1 METFRAD
8 PFMTGP
14 GGRRVLRSFSLSERD
29 RRYARVRELMASE
42 GLDAIL
48 APGADGSEPQAPS
61 RYLCQVGGVQAGAW
75 VVFPASGEP
84 VVVFNSERHMRM
96 WTDNLSWPTET
107 VWGEASDVVP
117 ERVKALGLEGA
128 RIGVAGMASVRRAEG
143 VIPYETWSR
152 FTKALPKASFVAAEE
167 VLDRARVV
175 KGAEEVSVLEAVT
188 RANED
193 AIAKMMETARP
204 GVEEAAVWVEMND
217 VLIRHTAEYPS
228 RLSLG
233 SNDRRGNTGNAAA
246 LPIVMEDGG
255 IVSQEIAA
263 SLQGYQ
269 AQSNHSI
276 LVGLVGSANA
286 DAYREAMTAAVDV
299 FEALVAWLKPGRT
312 VGELLGEY
320 ARLGEEAGAD
330 VGGVMMHTNGLNG
343 DRPRVGVG
351 AAAHSQDW
359 VIEPGWT
366 FTIKTG
372 LAMRSTGAYAQV
384 GDPVTVEEGGA
395 RRLGRRKLEPFVTG

>member
-1 METFRAD
+1 MDTFRAD
-8 PFMTGP
+8 PFMTAD
-14 GGRRVLRSFSLSERD
+14 GGRRVLPSFSLSERD

-48 APGADGSEPQAPS
+48 APGADGGEPQAPS
-61 RYLCQVGGVQAGAW
+61 RYLCQVGGVPTGAW

-84 VVVFNSERHMRM
+84 VVVFDSERHMRM
-96 WTDNLSWPTET
+96 WTDNLAWPTET
-107 VWGEASDVVP
+107 VWGEASHVVP
-117 ERVKALGLEGA
+117 ERVRELGLEGA

-152 FTKALPKASFVAAEE
+152 ITKALPKVSFVVAEE

-175 KGAEEVSVLEAVT
+175 KSPEEVAVLEAVT

-193 AIAKMMETARP
+193 AIVKMMETARP
-204 GVEEAAVWVEMND
+204 GVEEAAVWVEMHD

-233 SNDRRGNTGNAAA
+233 SNNRRGNTGNAAA

-276 LVGLVGSANA
+276 LVGSANA
-286 DAYREAMTAAVDV
+286 DAYREVMTAAVDV
-299 FEALVAWLKPGRT
+299 FHALVAWLKPGET
-312 VGELLGEY
+312 VGGLLGEY
-320 ARLGEEAGAD
+320 ARLGEAAGAD

-351 AAAHSQDW
+351 PAAHSQDW

-372 LAMRSTGAYAQV
+372 LQMRSTGAYAQV
-384 GDPVTVEEGGA
+384 GDPVTVEAGGA

>member
-1 METFRAD
+1 METFHAD

-14 GGRRVLRSFSLSERD
+14 GGGRVLRSFSLAERD

-96 WTDNLSWPTET
+96 WTDNVTWPTET
-107 VWGEASDVVP
+107 VRGEASDVVP
-117 ERVKALGLEGA
+117 ERVKALGLKGA

-152 FTKALPKASFVAAEE
+152 ITRALPEASFVAAEE

-175 KGAEEVSVLEAVT
+175 KSAEELAVIEAVT

-193 AIAKMMETARP
+193 AVATMMETARP

-217 VLIRHTAEYPS
+217 VLVRHTAEYPS

-233 SNDRRGNTGNAAA
+233 SNNRRGNTGNAAA
-246 LPIVMEDGG
+246 LPIGMEDGG

-276 LVGLVGSANA
+276 LVGSSNA

-299 FEALVAWLKPGRT
+299 FHALVAWLKPGAT
-312 VGELLGEY
+312 VGGLLEEY
-320 ARLGEEAGAD
+320 ARLGEEAGAE

-351 AAAHSQDW
+351 PNAHSQDW
-359 VIEPGWT
+359 VIEAGWT

-384 GDPVTVEEGGA
+384 GDPVTVEAGGA
-395 RRLGRRKLEPFVTG
+395 RRLGRRKLAPFVTG